1 MGLISQIYRRP
12 IALAM
17 GLRMPWI
24 RLLCTAQERVPHKWN
39 GSQRWPP
46 LVWRYMGASF
56 IKRKKEKGLKQMDWM
71 PQLWGPTAAVELYG
85 NLGRPYTGQ
94 FPSGSPADSP
104 WNADKKAERGRG
116 PRRKQPS
123 AGHLSDIHRCF
134 LFLKLQGTPSKF
146 KGRKVNP
153 TTLKSLTYGNKV
165 IIFQQKMFDI
175 YEFPTKKFW
184 HMNMPQKFLTYEFPT
199 KIFEIFVLTWNK
211 NIWRKKY
218 LNFRQK
224 IFDIWTPN
232 KNIWTR
238 NKNIWH
244 MNSQ

>member
-1 MGLISQIYRRP
+1 
-12 IALAM
+12 
-17 GLRMPWI
+17 
-24 RLLCTAQERVPHKWN
+24 
-39 GSQRWPP
+39 
-46 LVWRYMGASF
+46 
-56 IKRKKEKGLKQMDWM
+56 MDWM

-85 NLGRPYTGQ
+85 KLGWPYTGQ

-184 HMNMPQKFLTYEFPT
+184 HMNMPQKNYWH
-199 KIFEIFVLTWNK
+199 IFFQIRDTGMKSNYLYYIFF
-211 NIWRKKY
+211 NIWSPLGKAEQGLSRKY
-218 LNFRQK
+218 MHC
-224 IFDIWTPN
+224 IFW
-232 KNIWTR
+232 
-238 NKNIWH
+238 
-244 MNSQ
+244 